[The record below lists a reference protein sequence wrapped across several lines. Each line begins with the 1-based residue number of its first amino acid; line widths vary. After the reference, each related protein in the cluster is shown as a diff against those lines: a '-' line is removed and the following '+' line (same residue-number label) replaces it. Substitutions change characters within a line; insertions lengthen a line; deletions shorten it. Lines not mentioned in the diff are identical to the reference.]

1 MRSIRV
7 RLLVMLLAL
16 VTCVVGGL
24 SWYVYEQTILLL
36 KAKEFATAE
45 LIRNQCDKR
54 SEEYKEQFNDRLL
67 HQAERLGRQS
77 YEKVELNHVHKLQAV
92 HFVGVVTSL
101 VANPALNAY
110 AALRP
115 EIAQI
120 SSGMSRRDQRGTSL
134 SSYLYAN
141 RTIEIEERALD
152 GDEYYYISTKFANRG
167 SKNLPKDCFL
177 GGQVAIPSLLPYE
190 HKLQEETL
198 QCGKRFS
205 MVTLKIPMIY
215 YKVYPGVEWG
225 RPPMPMGPNRNP
237 PRPAPNDFQIGT
249 SRSIVV
255 QLARETDLRDK
266 VISTY
271 HDEMNRELTSL
282 RQESD
287 HVGKDTFNR
296 LILICLATISLCALA
311 ITWVTRASLAPLVN
325 VADAVTDLTPKDLR
339 LKLHGEEL
347 DPRKMPEELAPIV
360 QRLQESLDSLDKAF
374 AREKRAT
381 ADISHELRTPLAS
394 LLTTIQVALRKPRTP
409 EEYKS
414 TLKQC
419 VETGSHMTMLVE
431 RLLVL
436 SRLDAGVDQVRKEPV
451 NIVELAGQCVDML
464 RPIADQRQISI
475 EMDVDDSANMLE
487 PQPSD
492 AAKLREVLVNL
503 IDNAVHY
510 NNDEGSVTLRI
521 SAAPKS
527 VILEVIDTGVGMT
540 PETQSHLFERFYRA
554 DPSRQSET
562 VNAGLGLAIVKGY
575 IDLFGGTISVNSVP
589 GKGSTFRVALPRV
602 MGAVPVYA

>member
-7 RLLVMLLAL
+7 RLLMMLLAL
-16 VTCVVGGL
+16 VTLVVGGL
-24 SWYVYEQTILLL
+24 SWYVYEQTVLLL
-36 KAKEFATAE
+36 RAKEYATAE
-45 LIRNQCDKR
+45 LIRNQFDKR
-54 SEEYKEQFNDRLL
+54 TMDYKEQFNERLI

-77 YEKVELNHVHKLQAV
+77 FEKVELNHVHKLQTA
-92 HFVGVVTSL
+92 HFVGTL
-101 VANPALNAY
+101 TTALANPTLNPY
-110 AALRP
+110 PLLRP

-120 SSGMSRRDQRGTSL
+120 SSGLNNNDPRMTFLAFLQ
-134 SSYLYAN
+134 YAQ
-141 RTIEIEERALD
+141 RTITVEERVLD
-152 GDEYYYISTKFANRG
+152 GDEYYCIWTNRANKR
-167 SKNLPKDCFL
+167 SDNLPKDCFL
-177 GGQVAIPSLLPYE
+177 DDQTISASLPPYE
-190 HKLQEETL
+190 PRVQEETL
-198 QCGKRFS
+198 KCGKRFC
-205 MVTLKIPMIY
+205 MVTLKMPMIY
-215 YKVYPGVEWG
+215 TRIYSGMELGQP
-225 RPPMPMGPNRNP
+225 P
-237 PRPAPNDFQIGT
+237 PRSRRNQLRPNPAEYQNSPTN
-249 SRSIVV
+249 RSIVV
-255 QLARETDLRDK
+255 QIARDTEPRDK
-266 VISTY
+266 ILTSY
-271 HDEMNRELTSL
+271 QAEMNRDLL
-282 RQESD
+282 ALHQESE
-287 HVGKDTFNR
+287 HIRKDTLNR

-311 ITWVTRASLAPLVN
+311 ITWVSRASLAPLVN

-339 LKLHGEEL
+339 LKLHGQEL

-360 QRLQESLDSLDKAF
+360 QRLQESLESLDSAF

-394 LLTTIQVALRKPRTP
+394 LMTTVQVALRKPRTA
-409 EEYKS
+409 EEYKT

-436 SRLDAGVDQVRKEPV
+436 SRLDAGVDPVRREPV

-464 RPIADQRQISI
+464 RPIADQRQITI

-510 NNDEGSVTLRI
+510 NKEEGSVTLRI
-521 SAAPKS
+521 AAAPKS

-540 PETQSHLFERFYRA
+540 PDTQSHLFERFYRA

-575 IDLFGGTISVNSVP
+575 VDLFGGTISVSSTL
-589 GKGSTFRVALPRV
+589 GQGSTFRVTLPRV
-602 MGAVPVYA
+602 TSSVPVHA

>member
-24 SWYVYEQTILLL
+24 SWYVYEQTVLLL

-45 LIRNQCDKR
+45 LIRNQCEKR
-54 SEEYKEQFNDRLL
+54 TDEFKEQFSDRLV
-67 HQAERLGRQS
+67 HQAERVSRQA
-77 YEKVELNHVHKLQAV
+77 YEKVEIKTELMNVNKWHATGFLASLGTIMTNPNAQAMCI
-92 HFVGVVTSL
+92 L
-101 VANPALNAY
+101 PAIEHGLDIKRNDPRMNFQ
-110 AALRP
+110 LF
-115 EIAQI
+115 
-120 SSGMSRRDQRGTSL
+120 
-134 SSYLYAN
+134 AN
-141 RTIEIEERALD
+141 RSIYVEDLIWD
-152 GDEYYYISTKFANRG
+152 GDEHYLIWTDRASTR
-167 SKNLPKDCFL
+167 SKNLPEDCFASEK
-177 GGQVAIPSLLPYE
+177 QKSLRLSIYD
-190 HKLQEETL
+190 HRVHEETL
-198 QCGKRFS
+198 QCGKRFV

-215 YKVYPGVEWG
+215 YRLYSGVEMG
-225 RPPMPMGPNRNP
+225 RLPNTGPRRYQGRSGNSE
-237 PRPAPNDFQIGT
+237 FQNFLTGRT
-249 SRSIVV
+249 MVV
-255 QLARETDLRDK
+255 QLARDTELRDK
-266 VISTY
+266 TITGY
-271 HDEMNRELTSL
+271 QQEMLHDLTAL
-282 RQESD
+282 KAESEQ
-287 HVGKDTFNR
+287 VRKDTLNR

-311 ITWVTRASLAPLVN
+311 ITWMSRASLAPLVN
-325 VADAVTDLTPKDLR
+325 VAEAVTDLTPKDLR

-436 SRLDAGVDQVRKEPV
+436 SRLDAGVDQMRKEPV

-464 RPIADQRQISI
+464 RPIADQRRISI